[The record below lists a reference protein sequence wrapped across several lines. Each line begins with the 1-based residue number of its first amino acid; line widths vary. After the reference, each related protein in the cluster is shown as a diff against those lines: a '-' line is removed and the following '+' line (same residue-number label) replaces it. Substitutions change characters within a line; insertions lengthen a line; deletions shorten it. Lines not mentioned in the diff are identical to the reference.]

1 MKKGNIYEGVVKKV
15 EFPNKAYVDVI
26 EKDENGNEQKT
37 LTLVKGA
44 LPGQKIKFRAKKVR
58 KDKSQGILLEVTEK
72 SPLETA
78 EPMCCRFGKCGG
90 CSYQTLPYE
99 KQLEL
104 KRNQVLE
111 IIDNVYK
118 TLDSSLGIKK
128 DYIYDGILPS
138 PEIKGYRNKMEF
150 SFGDEYKGGPLT
162 LGLHKKG
169 SVHDIVNASGCQI
182 VDDDYSKVIDCIVE
196 YFREKQI
203 PHYNKNT
210 HQGVL
215 RHLLVRRA
223 VSTGELLVALVTSSQ
238 QDISEY
244 VSEVSEKLNGLK
256 YNGKLTGF
264 IHIINDGLGDVVKS
278 DKMHIISGKDW
289 FTEKIL
295 GLQFKISPFSFF
307 QTNTKGAEV
316 LYTRARDYVLGG
328 EMAGVGKNSVGVGMD
343 VENSRINGV
352 CSEMTAGSSD
362 IVDGYSE
369 KGAKNVDLADIYSEK
384 TENLET
390 KTNAGFKDKVVF
402 DLYSGTGTIAQIIAP
417 VAKKVIG
424 VEIVEEAVE
433 AAKENA
439 AINGLDNCEFIAG
452 DVLKVIDEIDEK
464 PDYII
469 LDPPRE
475 GIHPKAIRKI
485 IDYGVE
491 NIVYISCKPTSLS
504 QDLATFETFGYHVER
519 VSNVDMFP
527 GTVHVETVVLL
538 SHKKPDGHI
547 NVKVEFGEGEG
558 KVPLD
563 NIAKRAEEY
572 KPKERVTY
580 KMIKEYIEAK
590 YGFKVHTAYIA
601 EVKRDLGLPMYD
613 APNAVEE
620 LKQPRK
626 HPTAEKVE
634 AIKDAL
640 RYFEIMEEI

>member
-1 MKKGNIYEGVVKKV
+1 MKKGNIYEGIVKKV
-15 EFPNKAYVDVI
+15 EFPNKAYVEVI

-37 LTLVKGA
+37 LTIVKGA

-78 EPMCCRFGKCGG
+78 EPMCSRFGKCGG

-244 VSEVSEKLNGLK
+244 VSEVSEKLNGLE

-278 DKMHIISGKDW
+278 DRMHIISGKDW

-316 LYTRARDYVLGG
+316 LYTRARDYVLGR

-343 VENSRINGV
+343 
-352 CSEMTAGSSD
+352 ADSSD
-362 IVDGYSE
+362 IADGYSE
-369 KGAKNVDLADIYSEK
+369 MGTENVDLAGVCSKKTESEK
-384 TENLET
+384 
-390 KTNAGFKDKVVF
+390 KTDTGKSSEFKDKVVF

-527 GTVHVETVVLL
+527 GTVHVETVILL
-538 SHKKPDGHI
+538 SRKAPDAEI
-547 NVKVEFGEGEG
+547 KVRLDMSELDITSAESKATYKEIQEYVKNKYDLHVTNLYISQVKREFGIIERENYNTGEG
-558 KVPLD
+558 KAKVPQVTPE
-563 NIAKRAEEY
+563 KRKA
-572 KPKERVTY
+572 
-580 KMIKEYIEAK
+580 IIEALK
-590 YGFKVHTAYIA
+590 YYQMI
-601 EVKRDLGLPMYD
+601 
-613 APNAVEE
+613 
-620 LKQPRK
+620 
-626 HPTAEKVE
+626 
-634 AIKDAL
+634 
-640 RYFEIMEEI
+640 

>member
-104 KRNQVLE
+104 KKNQVLD
-111 IIDNVYK
+111 IIDTVYK

-196 YFREKQI
+196 YFREKQV

-215 RHLLVRRA
+215 RHLLVKRA

-244 VSEVSEKLNGLK
+244 VSEVSEKLNGLE

-278 DKMHIISGKDW
+278 DRMHIISGKDW

-316 LYTRARDYVLGG
+316 LYTRARDYVLGR
-328 EMAGVGKNSVGVGMD
+328 EMAGVDKNSVGVELD
-343 VENSRINGV
+343 AKNSRIDGV
-352 CSEMTAGSSD
+352 CSEKTADSSD

-369 KGAKNVDLADIYSEK
+369 MGTENVDLAGVCSKKTESEK
-384 TENLET
+384 KPDTGKSSE
-390 KTNAGFKDKVVF
+390 FKDKVVF

-527 GTVHVETVVLL
+527 GTVHVETVCLL
-538 SHKKPDGHI
+538 S
-547 NVKVEFGEGEG
+547 
-558 KVPLD
+558 
-563 NIAKRAEEY
+563 
-572 KPKERVTY
+572 
-580 KMIKEYIEAK
+580 
-590 YGFKVHTAYIA
+590 
-601 EVKRDLGLPMYD
+601 
-613 APNAVEE
+613 
-620 LKQPRK
+620 RK
-626 HPTAEKVE
+626 DK
-634 AIKDAL
+634 
-640 RYFEIMEEI
+640 

>member
-1 MKKGNIYEGVVKKV
+1 MKKGNIYEGIVKKV
-15 EFPNKAYVDVI
+15 EFPNKAYVEVI

-37 LTLVKGA
+37 LTIVKGA

-78 EPMCCRFGKCGG
+78 EPMCSRFGKCGG

-223 VSTGELLVALVTSSQ
+223 VSTRELLVALVTSSQ

-244 VSEVSEKLNGLK
+244 VSEVSEKLNGLE

-328 EMAGVGKNSVGVGMD
+328 EMAGVGKNSVGVGRD
-343 VENSRINGV
+343 AENSRIDGV
-352 CSEMTAGSSD
+352 CLEKTADSSD

-369 KGAKNVDLADIYSEK
+369 KDAENVDLADIYSKK
-384 TENLET
+384 TKSPEAE
-390 KTNAGFKDKVVF
+390 TNAGFKDKVVF

-640 RYFEIMEEI
+640 KHFEVI

>member
-1 MKKGNIYEGVVKKV
+1 MKKGNIYEGIVKKV
-15 EFPNKAYVDVI
+15 EFPNKAYVEVI

-37 LTLVKGA
+37 LTIVKGA

-78 EPMCCRFGKCGG
+78 EPMCSRFGKCGG

-244 VSEVSEKLNGLK
+244 VSEVSEKLNGLE

-328 EMAGVGKNSVGVGMD
+328 EMAVVGKNSVGVELD
-343 VENSRINGV
+343 AKNSRIDGV
-352 CSEMTAGSSD
+352 CSEKTADSSD

-369 KGAKNVDLADIYSEK
+369 MGTENVDLAGVCSKKTESEK
-384 TENLET
+384 KPDTGKSSE
-390 KTNAGFKDKVVF
+390 FKDKVVF

-475 GIHPKAIRKI
+475 GIHLKAIRKI

-504 QDLATFETFGYHVER
+504 QDLAIFETFGYHVER

-527 GTVHVETVVLL
+527 GTVHCET
-538 SHKKPDGHI
+538 I
-547 NVKVEFGEGEG
+547 
-558 KVPLD
+558 
-563 NIAKRAEEY
+563 
-572 KPKERVTY
+572 
-580 KMIKEYIEAK
+580 IKLCLK
-590 YGFKVHTAYIA
+590 NK
-601 EVKRDLGLPMYD
+601 GL
-613 APNAVEE
+613 
-620 LKQPRK
+620 
-626 HPTAEKVE
+626 
-634 AIKDAL
+634 
-640 RYFEIMEEI
+640 

>member
-1 MKKGNIYEGVVKKV
+1 MKKGNIYEGIVKKV
-15 EFPNKAYVDVI
+15 EFPNKAYVEVI

-37 LTLVKGA
+37 LTIVKGA

-104 KRNQVLE
+104 KKNQVLE

-238 QDISEY
+238 QDISGY
-244 VSEVSEKLNGLK
+244 VSEVSEKLNGLE

-278 DKMHIISGKDW
+278 DRMHIISGKDW

-328 EMAGVGKNSVGVGMD
+328 EMAGVGKNSVGVGRD
-343 VENSRINGV
+343 AENSRIDGV
-352 CSEMTAGSSD
+352 CLEKTADSSD

-369 KGAKNVDLADIYSEK
+369 KDAENVDLADIYFKK
-384 TENLET
+384 TKSPEAE
-390 KTNAGFKDKVVF
+390 TNAGFKDKVVF

-620 LKQPRK
+620 LKQQRK
-626 HPTAEKVE
+626 HPTPEKVE

-640 RYFEIMEEI
+640 KYFGVI

>member
-1 MKKGNIYEGVVKKV
+1 MKKGNIYEGIVKKV
-15 EFPNKAYVDVI
+15 EFPNKAYVEVI

-37 LTLVKGA
+37 LTIVKGA

-78 EPMCCRFGKCGG
+78 EPMCSRFGKCGG

-150 SFGDEYKGGPLT
+150 SFGDEYKGGTLT

-244 VSEVSEKLNGLK
+244 VSEVSEKLNGLE

-278 DKMHIISGKDW
+278 DRMHIISGKDW

-316 LYTRARDYVLGG
+316 LYTRARDYVLGR
-328 EMAGVGKNSVGVGMD
+328 EIAGVGKNSVGVELD
-343 VENSRINGV
+343 AKNSRIDGV
-352 CSEMTAGSSD
+352 CSEKTVDSSD
-362 IVDGYSE
+362 IADGYSE
-369 KGAKNVDLADIYSEK
+369 MGNENVDLAGVCSKKTESEK
-384 TENLET
+384 
-390 KTNAGFKDKVVF
+390 KTDTRKSSEFKDKVVF

-527 GTVHVETVVLL
+527 GTVHVETVCLL
-538 SHKKPDGHI
+538 
-547 NVKVEFGEGEG
+547 
-558 KVPLD
+558 
-563 NIAKRAEEY
+563 
-572 KPKERVTY
+572 T
-580 KMIKEYIEAK
+580 
-590 YGFKVHTAYIA
+590 
-601 EVKRDLGLPMYD
+601 
-613 APNAVEE
+613 
-620 LKQPRK
+620 RK
-626 HPTAEKVE
+626 AQ
-634 AIKDAL
+634 
-640 RYFEIMEEI
+640 

>member
-1 MKKGNIYEGVVKKV
+1 MKKGNIYEGIVKKV
-15 EFPNKAYVDVI
+15 EFPNKAYVEVI

-37 LTLVKGA
+37 LTIVKGA

-78 EPMCCRFGKCGG
+78 EPMCSRFGKCGG

-244 VSEVSEKLNGLK
+244 VSEVSEKLNGLE

-278 DKMHIISGKDW
+278 DRMHIISGKDW

-316 LYTRARDYVLGG
+316 LYTRARNYVLGR
-328 EMAGVGKNSVGVGMD
+328 EMAGIGKNRVDTGMD
-343 VENSRINGV
+343 ADSSDIADGY
-352 CSEMTAGSSD
+352 SEMTADSSD

-369 KGAKNVDLADIYSEK
+369 MGTENVDLAGVCSEK
-384 TENLET
+384 TESEKKPDT
-390 KTNAGFKDKVVF
+390 GKSSEFKDKVVF

-491 NIVYISCKPTSLS
+491 NIVHISCKPTSLS

-527 GTVHVETVVLL
+527 GTVHVETIVKL
-538 SHKKPDGHI
+538 SLKNK
-547 NVKVEFGEGEG
+547 
-558 KVPLD
+558 
-563 NIAKRAEEY
+563 
-572 KPKERVTY
+572 
-580 KMIKEYIEAK
+580 
-590 YGFKVHTAYIA
+590 
-601 EVKRDLGLPMYD
+601 GL
-613 APNAVEE
+613 
-620 LKQPRK
+620 
-626 HPTAEKVE
+626 
-634 AIKDAL
+634 
-640 RYFEIMEEI
+640 

>member
-1 MKKGNIYEGVVKKV
+1 MKKGNIYEGIVKKV
-15 EFPNKAYVDVI
+15 EFPNKAYVEVI

-37 LTLVKGA
+37 LTIVKGA

-78 EPMCCRFGKCGG
+78 EPMCSRFGKCGG

-244 VSEVSEKLNGLK
+244 VSEVSEKLNGLE

-278 DKMHIISGKDW
+278 DRMHIISGKDW

-316 LYTRARDYVLGG
+316 LYTRARDYVLGR
-328 EMAGVGKNSVGVGMD
+328 EMAGVGKNSVGVELD
-343 VENSRINGV
+343 AKNSRIDGV
-352 CSEMTAGSSD
+352 CSEKTVDSSD
-362 IVDGYSE
+362 IADGYSE
-369 KGAKNVDLADIYSEK
+369 MGNENVDLAGVCSKKTESEK
-384 TENLET
+384 KPDTGKSSE
-390 KTNAGFKDKVVF
+390 FKDKVVF

-527 GTVHVETVVLL
+527 GTVHVETVCLL
-538 SHKKPDGHI
+538 SR
-547 NVKVEFGEGEG
+547 KV
-558 KVPLD
+558 
-563 NIAKRAEEY
+563 
-572 KPKERVTY
+572 
-580 KMIKEYIEAK
+580 
-590 YGFKVHTAYIA
+590 
-601 EVKRDLGLPMYD
+601 
-613 APNAVEE
+613 
-620 LKQPRK
+620 Q
-626 HPTAEKVE
+626 
-634 AIKDAL
+634 
-640 RYFEIMEEI
+640 